1 MSAYAK
7 IAERLSI
14 EEALVRAVAR
24 ELRAAGL
31 ASGHRRRVPP
41 AIVRRIRELAAV
53 GLSLNARQIGEVVG
67 YSRACCDGIVR
78 RITHKRV

>member
-53 GLSLNARQIGEVVG
+53 GLNARQIGEVVG

-78 RITHKRV
+78 RITHKPV

>member
-1 MSAYAK
+1 MSVYAK

-14 EEALVRAVAR
+14 EEALVRAVAW

-41 AIVRRIRELAAV
+41 EIARRIRELAAV
-53 GLSLNARQIGEVVG
+53 GLNARQIGEVVG
-67 YSRACCDGIVR
+67 YSRACCDSIMRGA
-78 RITHKRV
+78 THKRLA